1 MRIFISA
8 DMEGA
13 TGITA
18 AEQCDSRCPE
28 YAMGRQMQRHDVLA
42 AIRGAFDGGADE
54 VIVNDAHNHMTNLE
68 IVDWPKGTKL
78 ISGSPKTLGMME
90 GFEQSDGIFF
100 LCYHGMAGARNAVL
114 DHTIDPSVVYSIRL
128 NGVEAGETAV
138 NAAAASGRDVPVA
151 LVTGDDAVCHEA
163 AALLGERLVTAEV
176 KKGRGRLAA
185 ECLPPGETNRI
196 IYEAATQAAK
206 LIKSKKMPVRHFQ
219 CPWTVELSFMRT
231 AQCDTAATLPFIER
245 LDGRTIRFSGDDLV
259 DMRRYVSAVIDLAG
273 TVHL

>member
-1 MRIFISA
+1 M
-8 DMEGA
+8 
-13 TGITA
+13 
-18 AEQCDSRCPE
+18 
-28 YAMGRQMQRHDVLA
+28 
-42 AIRGAFDGGADE
+42 
-54 VIVNDAHNHMTNLE
+54 
-68 IVDWPKGTKL
+68 
-78 ISGSPKTLGMME
+78 
-90 GFEQSDGIFF
+90 
-100 LCYHGMAGARNAVL
+100 
-114 DHTIDPSVVYSIRL
+114 YSIRL

-138 NAAAASGRDVPVA
+138 NAAAASGRDIPVA

-185 ECLPPGETNRI
+185 ECLPPCETNRI

-206 LIKSKKMPVRHFQ
+206 LIKSRKMPVRHFQ

-231 AQCDTAATLPFIER
+231 AQCDTAATLPCIER

-259 DMRRYVSAVIDLAG
+259 DMRRYVSTVIDLAG